1 MTINNLQLTIYKRV
15 KCHMSKVTCQKGFT
29 LVELLAVVM
38 VIGVVGSVVGGILI
52 SSLVGTNKTNALDN
66 VRQNGNYA
74 LLQMSKEIEFSRN
87 FYGVSTNGVSYITD
101 CTIPTVSPTPTPT
114 QYGYVKI
121 MSANGQAVTFSC
133 SGNTISSNSASLI
146 DAATVKTTSC
156 YFTCSQDNLVLPPTV
171 GINFTL
177 SQAKAGNFVENNTSV
192 PFNTSVTLRN
202 LNR

>member
-1 MTINNLQLTIYKRV
+1 MRHKFSIN
-15 KCHMSKVTCQKGFT
+15 QKGFT

-87 FYGVSTNGVSYITD
+87 FYGVSLNGVGYITD

-121 MSANGQAVTFSC
+121 MSANGQTVAFSC
-133 SGNTISSNSASLI
+133 SGTTISSNSASLI
-146 DAATVKTTSC
+146 DASTVKTTSC

-192 PFNTSVTLRN
+192 SFNTSVTLRN